1 MNHPAVRPRLGSLS
15 GEGKKNYLLRG
26 HLSKMPWKNCSVE
39 LVANW
44 LNIEWT
50 RRNKLVTGRNCKFN
64 PPILLCVSLPGLWGA
79 GVYPSYHE
87 ARESLLFPLLSEK
100 KDICGFSSECCP
112 FMSLLYLALAALSSH
127 CGKVIIMLILTLPGM
142 SESKRACQRSQLSKT
157 EATSTISK

>member
-50 RRNKLVTGRNCKFN
+50 RRNKLVTGINCKFN

-100 KDICGFSSECCP
+100 KGYLWLQFRVLLFYEFTVPCTCCSELPLWKGDHYADINFTRHVWEQEC
-112 FMSLLYLALAALSSH
+112 MSA
-127 CGKVIIMLILTLPGM
+127 
-142 SESKRACQRSQLSKT
+142 
-157 EATSTISK
+157 ISVK